1 MLSGLSLPIA
11 DVLAAAAIIVAGY
24 GAIWAVSRLIDLFK
38 CEFYGEDVSDEEY
51 EAMKNGT
58 WRESDWE

>member
-24 GAIWAVSRLIDLFK
+24 GAI
-38 CEFYGEDVSDEEY
+38 
-51 EAMKNGT
+51 
-58 WRESDWE
+58 